1 MTRFIILDGHAIIY
15 RAYYAFPEL
24 TDPQGRLVNAV
35 YGFSR
40 ILLTA
45 IRDFEPTYIA
55 VAFDHKA
62 PTKRSE
68 TFDAYKA
75 QRAPMPDD
83 MKPQIEI
90 IKDVVTALNIPRFEV
105 AGFEADDL
113 IGTIVLQLNEARA
126 AEEQPDVVIIT
137 GDKDLFQL
145 VDDHVHVFIPGRG
158 KFSTDKEYDA
168 HGVMQKLAVRP
179 EQVVDLKALMGD
191 SSDNIPGVK
200 GIGPKSAA
208 ALIASFGSLAGVYHA
223 VDAGDPGIKG
233 ATLQKLI
240 DGKESAYLS
249 QQLATI
255 VQDAPI
261 EFDLQKCK
269 VSEYDKNTVA
279 TLFESLNFNS
289 LVQLLP
295 KDEFEQGVQ
304 NALF

>member
-1 MTRFIILDGHAIIY
+1 MNRFIILDGHAIIY

-40 ILLTA
+40 ILLTS
-45 IRDFEPTYIA
+45 IRDFEPEYIA

-68 TFDAYKA
+68 QFEAYKA
-75 QRAPMPDD
+75 QRAPMPED

-90 IKDVVTALNIPRFEV
+90 IKEVVTALNIPQFEI

-113 IGTIVLQLNEARA
+113 IGTIVRQVGEARRSSD
-126 AEEQPDVVIIT
+126 QPDIVVIT

-168 HGVMQKLAVRP
+168 QGVEQKLGVLP
-179 EQVVDLKALMGD
+179 SQVVDLKALMGD

-208 ALIASFGSLAGVYHA
+208 GLIKTFGSLNSVYQA
-223 VDAGDPGIKG
+223 VQAGDERIKG
-233 ATLQKLI
+233 ATLQKLT

-249 QQLATI
+249 QELATI
-255 VQDAPI
+255 VQDAPLTF
-261 EFDLQKCK
+261 ELSKCA
-269 VSEYDKNTVA
+269 VREYNKDDVA
-279 TLFESLNFNS
+279 KLFEQLHFDS

-304 NALF
+304 AALF